1 MATVKSFKADYSSV
15 SPSSERTEESCV
27 LCVFICRLRPS
38 DSWLKED
45 QERIGITKIERV
57 SATAHEDHH
66 EYTKGS
72 NFSSA
77 LPIHFLYSSLIH
89 TSNFKAFTLRL
100 SCRSYA
106 VLEFSTECD
115 FSLFARWPS

>member
-1 MATVKSFKADYSSV
+1 MSLLVYITIVIESV
-15 SPSSERTEESCV
+15 SES
-27 LCVFICRLRPS
+27 LRS
-38 DSWLKED
+38 NEF
-45 QERIGITKIERV
+45 QRQ
-57 SATAHEDHH
+57 HEDHH

-77 LPIHFLYSSLIH
+77 LPIHFLCSSLIH

-106 VLEFSTECD
+106 VLEFTTECD